1 LSACEALPK
10 GLPLPLDDA
19 ASTDRHWRGRLQE
32 SSSLAHAPLSG
43 ANDDSLEGFWSS
55 AVLNYTKC
63 NLTNQGDKSVAIWS
77 IAKLVRDAWSD
88 EYAAGMWGAALGEQL
103 SWKVVNMRASI
114 RDVHLQWKQPS
125 WSWTSV
131 RGAVSLPERIK
142 AKRCYRVRG
151 HDGQAITF
159 STTGATRPSA
169 DRVHSDSMKEDVKLG
184 WREWQ
189 KKTRTQ
195 SSPIIK
201 KDIREERIQSMPVSH
216 ASVPKS
222 TVMQAT
228 KIGEPRLDPRDLE
241 PVLESRAIAM
251 NTPIVSGT
259 LNRYAGTDRFYF
271 SVSHPAA
278 DDVGQLVAMTLEAWP
293 DESPTDL
300 DLFPNTAQFI
310 VLTITAHH
318 TTIHPS
324 GLGIE
329 MYEYDSDNEPEL
341 PTHTTYSGTG
351 LMVITL
357 EEYLQRGDFYTKA
370 KHARTKLS
378 KFLDENSPIKKGSDE
393 EWKVKVMQDEIDA
406 LDGLIVDLESYKG
419 GEEEGRHYRRM
430 GVLDFRGWDEGMYR
444 RVVDGDFG
452 DVWLD

>member
-1 LSACEALPK
+1 
-10 GLPLPLDDA
+10 
-19 ASTDRHWRGRLQE
+19 
-32 SSSLAHAPLSG
+32 
-43 ANDDSLEGFWSS
+43 
-55 AVLNYTKC
+55 
-63 NLTNQGDKSVAIWS
+63 
-77 IAKLVRDAWSD
+77 
-88 EYAAGMWGAALGEQL
+88 
-103 SWKVVNMRASI
+103 
-114 RDVHLQWKQPS
+114 
-125 WSWTSV
+125 
-131 RGAVSLPERIK
+131 
-142 AKRCYRVRG
+142 
-151 HDGQAITF
+151 
-159 STTGATRPSA
+159 
-169 DRVHSDSMKEDVKLG
+169 
-184 WREWQ
+184 
-189 KKTRTQ
+189 
-195 SSPIIK
+195 
-201 KDIREERIQSMPVSH
+201 
-216 ASVPKS
+216 
-222 TVMQAT
+222 
-228 KIGEPRLDPRDLE
+228 
-241 PVLESRAIAM
+241 
-251 NTPIVSGT
+251 
-259 LNRYAGTDRFYF
+259 
-271 SVSHPAA
+271 
-278 DDVGQLVAMTLEAWP
+278 MTLEAWP